1 MVEETIVGYGHRNIS
16 ALHPRTLEL
25 TKEEGLTPRGDC
37 IVAVGI
43 DKGLRDLSPSF
54 RQAMWDGARL
64 VMEILCG
71 GRRDVVTA
79 RGDGRLTLSHPSDI
93 VVRRSDYVCDR
104 TLAVGADKA
113 AVDLSRDLVDELRR
127 HGQRVTIRLAAIRR

>member
-1 MVEETIVGYGHRNIS
+1 
-16 ALHPRTLEL
+16 
-25 TKEEGLTPRGDC
+25 
-37 IVAVGI
+37 
-43 DKGLRDLSPSF
+43 
-54 RQAMWDGARL
+54 
-64 VMEILCG
+64 MEILCG